1 MKAVRIHGPN
11 DLRIDDIP
19 APVPGPRDVLV
30 RVAVAGICGTD
41 VAFTKVG
48 GVAGPTTEPFTL
60 GHELAGTI
68 AEVGAEVQG
77 MKAGDRV
84 IVNPMGDGNGIGN
97 GAPWGGAF
105 APWLLVTNAT
115 VGGAIHPIPDEL
127 SFERAAL
134 AEPLSV
140 ATHAVNRSGAGPG
153 DKVVVM
159 GAGPIGLGIVFGLAR
174 RGVTNI
180 TVVDM
185 ADSRLERARAL
196 GASTTINPARE
207 DVFEALCRTHGKG
220 DVFGWPVANAN
231 LWFEVTGVG
240 AVLQSLVT
248 MAPFHA
254 KLVIVAVHHAEVPIN
269 FQIALAKELS
279 FEMSLAYPDEFPRRD
294 RGALRH
300 QRGHLGAGEPS
311 LRIRRFPR
319 GLRGL
324 AGQAEFR
331 EGAGALRWLRLTA
344 RYASPIWRT
353 PFSRKPC
360 RRSSP
365 PRPPW

>member
-1 MKAVRIHGPN
+1 MKAVRVHGPG
-11 DLRIDDIP
+11 DLRIDEIP

-30 RVAVAGICGTD
+30 NVAVAGICGTD
-41 VAFTKVG
+41 VTFTKVG
-48 GVAGPTTEPFTL
+48 GVAGPTSEPFIL

-68 AEVGAEVQG
+68 AEVGADVTG
-77 MKAGDRV
+77 MKVGDRV

-105 APWLLVTNAT
+105 APRLLVTNAT

-174 RGVTNI
+174 RGVTDI

-185 ADSRLERARAL
+185 ADSRLARARAL
-196 GASTTINPARE
+196 GANTTINPGSE

-254 KLVIVAVHHAEVPIN
+254 KLVIVAVHHTEVPIN

-279 FEMSLAYPDEFPRRD
+279 FEMSLAYPDEFPAVIE
-294 RGALRH
+294 ALCDT
-300 QRGHLGAGEPS
+300 S
-311 LRIRRFPR
+311 VDI
-319 GLRGL
+319 
-324 AGQAEFR
+324 
-331 EGAGALRWLRLTA
+331 
-344 RYASPIWRT
+344 SPLVSHT
-353 PFSRKPC
+353 YGFGDFLEAFAVSQDKHHSAKVLVHC
-360 RRSSP
+360 DE
-365 PRPPW
+365 

>member
-1 MKAVRIHGPN
+1 MEKVLAAVKTGPSKIE
-11 DLRIDDIP
+11 LREYDMP
-19 APVPGPRDVLV
+19 EVPEDCALLKME
-30 RVAVAGICGTD
+30 VAGICGTD
-41 VAFTKVG
+41 VTFTKVG
-48 GVAGPTTEPFTL
+48 GVAGPTSEPFTL

-77 MKAGDRV
+77 IKVGDRV

-105 APWLLVTNAT
+105 APRLLVTNAT

-174 RGVTNI
+174 RGVKDI

-196 GASTTINPARE
+196 GASTTINPAHE
-207 DVFEALCRTHGKG
+207 DVFDALCRIHGKG
-220 DVFGWPVANAN
+220 DVFGWPVASAN

-254 KLVIVAVHHAEVPIN
+254 KLVIVAVHHTEVPIN

-279 FEMSLAYPDEFPRRD
+279 FEMSLAYPDEFPAVIE
-294 RGALRH
+294 ALCDT
-300 QRGHLGAGEPS
+300 S
-311 LRIRRFPR
+311 VDI
-319 GLRGL
+319 
-324 AGQAEFR
+324 
-331 EGAGALRWLRLTA
+331 
-344 RYASPIWRT
+344 SPLVSHSYT
-353 PFSRKPC
+353 FGDFLEAFEVSQDKQNSAKVLVHC
-360 RRSSP
+360 HE
-365 PRPPW
+365 